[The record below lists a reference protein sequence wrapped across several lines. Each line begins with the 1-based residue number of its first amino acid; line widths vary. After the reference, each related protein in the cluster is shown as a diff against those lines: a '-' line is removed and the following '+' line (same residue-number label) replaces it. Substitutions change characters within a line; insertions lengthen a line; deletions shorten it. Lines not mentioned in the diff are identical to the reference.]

1 MKNGTSLG
9 LLPDVPGKAP
19 DLPDAPLGL
28 GTAGAVEEE
37 EEEEEEEERRE
48 ALAA

>member
-9 LLPDVPGKAP
+9 LLPDVPEKAP

-37 EEEEEEEERRE
+37 EEEEERRE